1 MTRHL
6 LRWSLP
12 LALAA
17 LLGVG
22 AAMAATSFTHGNA
35 TIKVVQNGR
44 YGAILVSSSGHT
56 LYRYTPDKKGRSNCD
71 ATCAQTWP
79 ALIVKKGARPTAGGG
94 ARASMLGTIKRGK
107 ALQVTY
113 GGYPLYWY
121 SGDSK
126 SGAVNGE
133 GVDGTWFVVSASG
146 ALVKHEVSKGSGSTT
161 TTTTTSTTTTK
172 TGWG

>member
-1 MTRHL
+1 MSRHL
-6 LRWSLP
+6 VRWSLP

-17 LLGVG
+17 VLGVG
-22 AAMAATSFTHGNA
+22 AAMAATSLTRGGG
-35 TIKVVQNGR
+35 TVKIVQNGK

-56 LYRYTPDKKGRSNCD
+56 LYRYAPDKKGKSACN

-79 ALIVKKGARPTAGGG
+79 ALTVKSGVKPTAGAG
-94 ARASMLGTIKRGK
+94 AKAGLLGTIRRGK

-113 GGYPLYWY
+113 AGYPLYWY
-121 SGDSK
+121 SGDPK

-133 GVDGTWFVVSASG
+133 GVDGKWYLVNAKGV
-146 ALVKHEVSKGSGSTT
+146 LVKSEVSKGGSGSGSTT
-161 TTTTTSTTTTK
+161 TTTTK

>member
-17 LLGVG
+17 VLGVG
-22 AAMAATSFTHGNA
+22 AAMAATSLARGSA
-35 TIKVVQNGR
+35 TVKLAQNGK
-44 YGAILVSSSGHT
+44 YGAILVSSSGRT
-56 LYRYTPDKKGRSNCD
+56 LYRYTPDKKGKSNCSG
-71 ATCAQTWP
+71 TCAQTWP
-79 ALIVKKGARPTAGGG
+79 ALTVKKGTKPTASGG
-94 ARASMLGTIKRGK
+94 AKASMLGTIKRGK

-133 GVDGTWFVVSASG
+133 GVDGTWYAVSASG
-146 ALVKHEVSKGSGSTT
+146 ALVKREVSKGSGSTT
-161 TTTTTSTTTTK
+161 TTTTGTTTTK